1 MYHKVIVLEIK
12 EKYALVM
19 TKDGGVL
26 RVMRKDGMKVG
37 DRIYILEEDIL
48 KEDFVKERFL
58 KEDPLKKD
66 SSKEDSLKEDRTP
79 VILFSDRKKTKNRS
93 KAIWKKM
100 AAAVAACALIITSF
114 ALLSQPE
121 RSYAM
126 VSVDGEKTVELVLD
140 QKNRVKEAD
149 SNRSS
154 LTKEEEKGIKGK
166 KIETIKEHFAEDLSK
181 EETIIV
187 GYAFLEDESEE
198 ERAALQRRLEKT
210 FGTDHLL
217 YLEGDKEDVE
227 NAEKAGK
234 SLGIYLAE
242 QVARGKDF
250 HKVVNEATEEEVLEL
265 LESNSFFM
273 SSPKYNQIIRQK
285 LSDYE
290 DEDAE
295 LEKDD
300 ADSSEEKKEE
310 SAKQKGQQED
320 EEDFEQSKGQTGEQP
335 DDQTDE
341 QSDDLTNDQPDD
353 SEDYVGDNETDEIE

>member
-1 MYHKVIVLEIK
+1 MI
-12 EKYALVM
+12 
-19 TKDGGVL
+19 
-26 RVMRKDGMKVG
+26 
-37 DRIYILEEDIL
+37 
-48 KEDFVKERFL
+48 
-58 KEDPLKKD
+58 
-66 SSKEDSLKEDRTP
+66 
-79 VILFSDRKKTKNRS
+79 
-93 KAIWKKM
+93 
-100 AAAVAACALIITSF
+100 
-114 ALLSQPE
+114 
-121 RSYAM
+121 
-126 VSVDGEKTVELVLD
+126 
-140 QKNRVKEAD
+140 EAD
-149 SNRSS
+149 
-154 LTKEEEKGIKGK
+154 K
-166 KIETIKEHFAEDLSK
+166 K
-181 EETIIV
+181 ETIIV

-217 YLEGDKEDVE
+217 YLAGDKEDVE
-227 NAEKAGK
+227 NAKKAGK

-310 SAKQKGQQED
+310 SAKQKEQQED